1 MQATDSVPTAR
12 FNGQRVL
19 VTGAASGIGQRVA
32 ERFLAEGATVIG
44 LDLASSIEAASR
56 PAPANAPSSPQNS
69 PPDGPARH
77 AGTGTAGS
85 TPDALTNTAGPALRL
100 LPLDITDPAAVETT
114 CQRLLADGF
123 IPDVIVNAAGTL
135 RLGNSDTLGIDDWHT
150 CIDVNATG
158 PFLLL
163 RQWVPHLRARRRG
176 AIVNI
181 ASNAAHVPRIGM
193 AAYCASKAAL
203 AAFSHCVALELA
215 PFGVRCNVVS
225 PGSTRTPMLTAMQAG
240 QPDDTPFIRG
250 TPDVYKLGIPLA
262 KVAHPD
268 DIAGVVL
275 FLASDDANHITMQD
289 IVVDGGATLGA

>member
-1 MQATDSVPTAR
+1 MQTPIPSQPAAR
-12 FNGQRVL
+12 FTGQRVL

-32 ERFLAEGATVIG
+32 QRFVAEGATVTG
-44 LDLASSIEAASR
+44 LDLPAAI
-56 PAPANAPSSPQNS
+56 AN
-69 PPDGPARH
+69 
-77 AGTGTAGS
+77 
-85 TPDALTNTAGPALRL
+85 TNTSAALRL
-100 LPLDITDPAAVETT
+100 LPLDLTDAATIETT
-114 CQRLLADGF
+114 CQRLLAEGF

-135 RLGNSDTLGIDDWHT
+135 RLGNSDTLSLDDWQA
-150 CIDVNATG
+150 CINVNATG

-163 RQWVPHLRARRRG
+163 RQWVPHLRARKRG

-193 AAYCASKAAL
+193 AAYCASKAAV

-225 PGSTRTPMLTAMQAG
+225 PGSTRTPMLTRMQNG
-240 QPDDTPFIRG
+240 QPDDGPFIRG
-250 TPDVYKLGIPLA
+250 TPEVYKLGIPLA
-262 KVAHPD
+262 KVARPD